1 MIELSLDQNI
11 STYNAS
17 GQDTVKYSATD
28 FILGAGLQTGSP
40 ILDVKNFGTVT
51 VFGYIGMLNG
61 SGSLIVS
68 GSFDGST
75 LYPVVTGSVF
85 KSGSD
90 MITITDSIPFLAGYL
105 LSATAVSLTGSLYI
119 SVRA

>member
-1 MIELSLDQNI
+1 MSLGPTI
-11 STYNAS
+11 TVASSTKE
-17 GQDTVKYSATD
+17 DTIKYSAKD
-28 FILGAGLQTGSP
+28 FILGAGEQTGSP

-51 VFGYIGMLNG
+51 VFGHIGMLNG

-90 MITITDSIPFLAGYL
+90 MITITDAVPFMAGYL
-105 LSATAVSLTGSLYI
+105 LSATAVSLTGSLFV
-119 SVRA
+119 SVRT